1 MGGPIKS
8 KSAAEV
14 CRLLLD
20 VMYRYGPPRI
30 IQTDNGKEFNNASLT
45 EVVEEMRILK
55 INGRPYHPQSQGRV
69 ERLNQTLSNFL
80 RRKLQEDSEWPS
92 QLQYFYY
99 SYNNRVH
106 RSLPGG
112 KTPFELFMKRPNFS
126 LFQEQNHCQLTK
138 EERQFLDEAP
148 LDVEDDLEED
158 ADPQEGEDV
167 QPEQVDTAYP
177 IELDWPAPESSSSS
191 ATGSDSLTELL
202 IDAPV
207 YFYHAPNLDGARGL
221 AALKVGWEA
230 GLISRVVPID
240 ESNGFRLFEVKDLK
254 GVCWGKFSKR
264 QIRLRC
270 VEEDIEDDDDPGSSR
285 QHHAD
290 DEPGSSRQHHGDDER
305 DDDENGSRRGKR
317 RFQPYR
323 KK

>member
-1 MGGPIKS
+1 
-8 KSAAEV
+8 
-14 CRLLLD
+14 
-20 VMYRYGPPRI
+20 
-30 IQTDNGKEFNNASLT
+30 
-45 EVVEEMRILK
+45 
-55 INGRPYHPQSQGRV
+55 
-69 ERLNQTLSNFL
+69 
-80 RRKLQEDSEWPS
+80 
-92 QLQYFYY
+92 
-99 SYNNRVH
+99 
-106 RSLPGG
+106 
-112 KTPFELFMKRPNFS
+112 MKRPSFS

-167 QPEQVDTAYP
+167 EPEQVDTAYP

-207 YFYHAPNLDGARGL
+207 YFYHAPNLDGAGGL
-221 AALKVGWEA
+221 AALKVRWEA

-254 GVCWGKFSKR
+254 GVCRGKFSKR

-317 RFQPYR
+317 RFHPYR